1 MFFFCF
7 ILPFFFS
14 FVFLILFFGTG
25 VHTRF
30 HIFLSLFSTSFQK
43 NGKKMEI
50 WLELSPPSITQGT
63 IISAFTPYAGHSASC
78 PVLQDLPY
86 KSHCVSSWKKFSV
99 PWYGFLVMKVCCG
112 FGVPS
117 FGDCPM
123 LCYMRPLFCFCS
135 PPMEIV
141 TSKLQPSGH
150 FYFYFKFQVNLS
162 LKSLRTSRNLFLSC
176 VHYTESSIKAAI
188 IPKSFDK
195 SFWTLPMKSPFRH

>member
-1 MFFFCF
+1 MNSLSLDYQLTLNFCGHQTTFLRAALDPGGTQCSSKPTNNKMFVVQCFAVAETSPGVRRKFQIMFFCF

-99 PWYGFLVMKVCCG
+99 P
-112 FGVPS
+112 
-117 FGDCPM
+117 
-123 LCYMRPLFCFCS
+123 
-135 PPMEIV
+135 
-141 TSKLQPSGH
+141 
-150 FYFYFKFQVNLS
+150 
-162 LKSLRTSRNLFLSC
+162 
-176 VHYTESSIKAAI
+176 
-188 IPKSFDK
+188 
-195 SFWTLPMKSPFRH
+195 